1 MAGNTS
7 SKPSNAE
14 LLRGLEHLSIEDA
27 YFQAW
32 GRVGGA
38 GRLRRT
44 FSLYA
49 EIRRMVEFQIRKKHP
64 ELDACEVQRLTAQR
78 MYLSDDAPQQ
88 LLDRSRGG
96 PVQTEG
102 LPETMRRIMT
112 ILEDLG
118 PRFHFTGGIAA
129 TYYGDPRLTQ
139 DLDLVIQLASETPK
153 TQAFLE
159 HLALGY
165 LFHEQAAR
173 EAIANHCLFQAIDEA
188 STIKIDFHVGEKIPG
203 ELDRSTAPRGLDE
216 TGRPTG
222 LPGRRDPFQ
231 APLDETRVP

>member
-44 FSLYA
+44 FSLSA

-64 ELDACEVQRLTAQR
+64 ELDACEVKRLTAQR

-88 LLDRSRGG
+88 LLDRSRGR
-96 PVQTEG
+96 TRAD
-102 LPETMRRIMT
+102 RRPAGNHAKNH
-112 ILEDLG
+112 DDSRR
-118 PRFHFTGGIAA
+118 PRT
-129 TYYGDPRLTQ
+129 
-139 DLDLVIQLASETPK
+139 
-153 TQAFLE
+153 
-159 HLALGY
+159 
-165 LFHEQAAR
+165 
-173 EAIANHCLFQAIDEA
+173 
-188 STIKIDFHVGEKIPG
+188 KIP
-203 ELDRSTAPRGLDE
+203 LHWRHCSHILR
-216 TGRPTG
+216 
-222 LPGRRDPFQ
+222 
-231 APLDETRVP
+231 